1 MGNGPQ
7 ALAAALL
14 DAVYMADKLTEA
26 QGRRVGYEHLQA
38 ACRLAASKL
47 QEDAVFKDDAFQR
60 GRELGF
66 NERITEPSEVPG
78 LLNPDVTE
86 DEIDEDPAGANADT
100 VLASVLGITLA
111 ERAAHQLAAALGC
124 GAGDLDTEERNEVI
138 ELVIDL
144 AQHFGFELPEVPPIE
159 SIDDEDD
166 DEPDNTGEQGP
177 EQA

>member
-47 QEDAVFKDDAFQR
+47 QEDAVFKDGAAPAPATILPLVHR
-60 GRELGF
+60 
-66 NERITEPSEVPG
+66 
-78 LLNPDVTE
+78 DVTE
-86 DEIDEDPAGANADT
+86 DEIDEDPAAEPEIVAAPGG
-100 VLASVLGITLA
+100 VLFSDGSL
-111 ERAAHQLAAALGC
+111 
-124 GAGDLDTEERNEVI
+124 I
-138 ELVIDL
+138 EP
-144 AQHFGFELPEVPPIE
+144 FEGGSPVF
-159 SIDDEDD
+159 
-166 DEPDNTGEQGP
+166 DNTGEQGP